1 VRPLRVKVR
10 GFTAFADEVDLDFAG
25 LDLFAVTGPTGAGKT
40 SLIQA
45 IPIALYGRAPKVADD
60 LRQLISPSAE
70 QARFH
75 YEFLARGGR
84 YRISRVIHRTRP
96 TAVALEEHVG
106 GDAWRSLA
114 RGVRQTAEKIEELLG
129 LDYDTFTRVVLL
141 PQNEFDAFLRGKPD
155 ERRAIL
161 TRLLALE
168 IYGKIQQR
176 ANQLAAAART
186 EADVLASVLDRDY
199 ADATPEHLAEAQAAL
214 AHAARDVEVRAASVE
229 ALERL
234 RALAAEVRQ
243 ARRDWTQASEALA
256 ELQGDLAE
264 AREEH
269 FEAEEAFRDAL
280 EDLRRIDDALAG
292 IAYDPDR
299 HLVLMRAQEQARRLA
314 EIHRRLGELATADEQ
329 AKGVIAQ
336 LARRRDGVCRTLEE
350 AEQSLARAQTLERTA
365 RRDREALERRVGT
378 RATVAAL
385 IQREHQYRDDLR
397 HGGEVETA
405 IAALGARQRDLADR
419 LTERQAA
426 LSQARQDLEKGQ
438 QRKTAAARTGETLR
452 TTEGQLRALADNLA
466 NARSRVERT
475 RRDLETAERGAAEK
489 GRTLVEAER
498 RQVSAQ
504 SVLASAQDTLV
515 ALHRTHAAQELRRT
529 LAAGEPCPVC
539 EQTVLEVPALKRV
552 SDLDDAQ
559 QRVNDARADADAAD
573 RMLRLAAGELAAADQ
588 AVAGFK
594 TGLEEAGADVEQLGQ
609 EIRALLPADLRED
622 ADWRARLKARI
633 ERATRELE
641 DAERSVASAQ
651 SIVTATS
658 NEIAAIETELRTIPR
673 QVEERR
679 QALRSLHGRC
689 RATEA
694 ALGTVLGG
702 LPGSDAG
709 ARLAAID
716 AELQA
721 AELEVEHARAAVQKA
736 QQALHETRLLRTE
749 AEQHLAAE
757 TERAQAR
764 QQERERLLAEK
775 RPLET
780 ALTRVVPPTGDVA
793 GAIERELAGLVE
805 AKAAREALLREQE
818 DRHRA
823 SNEARQRLARLE
835 AKIATLEGHVL
846 EQQTRETLA
855 KDALGAHL
863 ARLATAES
871 EARVEPDDGS
881 GDEQD
886 RVEALLEVAKRAHQ
900 EAVRQHAGL
909 AGEELHLRERVAKA
923 VESRSQLAA
932 ARTRGEVARE
942 LGLVLGANNFQT
954 YLLEGAMKVLT
965 EDGSVHLERV
975 SDGRYRLHY
984 DGLDFQVVD
993 RWNADAVRSVKTL
1006 SGGETFLTS
1015 LALALALAERLADL
1029 GAGAY
1034 GHEALESLFIDE
1046 GFGALDTDETLDQV
1060 IQALEALQTNHRILG
1075 VITHLTQ
1082 LADRMPAHIRV
1093 KKAPEGSWI
1102 EVER

>member
-1 VRPLRVKVR
+1 MRPLRVKVK

-114 RGVRQTAEKIEELLG
+114 RGARQTAEKIEELLG

-168 IYGKIQQR
+168 IYGRIQQR

-186 EADVLASVLDRDY
+186 EADVLASILDRDY
-199 ADATPEHLAEAQAAL
+199 ADATPERLAAIRAAL
-214 AHAARDVEVRAASVE
+214 AHAAREVEVRTASVE

-234 RALAAEVRQ
+234 RTLALDVRQ
-243 ARRDWTQASEALA
+243 ARRDWLLTSEALA
-256 ELQGDLAE
+256 ELQGNLAE

-269 FEAEEAFRDAL
+269 FEAEDAVRDAL
-280 EDLRRIDDALAG
+280 EGLRAIEDALAR

-299 HLVLMRAQEQARRLA
+299 HLVLMRAQEQATRLA
-314 EIHRRLGELATADEQ
+314 EIHRRLGELAATDEQ

-336 LARRRDGVCRTLEE
+336 LARRQDEVRRTFEE
-350 AEQSLARAQTLERTA
+350 AEQSLAGAQALERNA
-365 RRDREALERRVGT
+365 RRDREAREHRVGT
-378 RATVAAL
+378 RATIAAL
-385 IQREHQYRDDLR
+385 IQREQQYRDDLR
-397 HGGEVETA
+397 HAGEVEAA
-405 IAALGARQRDLADR
+405 IATLRARQRDLADR
-419 LTERQAA
+419 LNERQAA
-426 LSQARQDLEKGQ
+426 LSDVRQDLEKAQ
-438 QRKTAAARTGETLR
+438 QRKAAAARTVETLR
-452 TTEGQLRALADNLA
+452 TTEGQLQALAGNLA
-466 NARSRVERT
+466 NARSRVERA
-475 RRDLETAERGAAEK
+475 RQDVETTGRTAAEK
-489 GRTLVEAER
+489 RRTLVAIEQR
-498 RQVSAQ
+498 RLGAQ
-504 SVLASAQDTLV
+504 SALASAQDALAT
-515 ALHRTHAAQELRRT
+515 LHRTHATHELRQT

-539 EQTVLEVPALKRV
+539 EQTVLRIPALQPV
-552 SDLDDAQ
+552 SDLDNAQ
-559 QRVNDARADADAAD
+559 QRVNDARGEADAAD
-573 RMLRLAAGELAAADQ
+573 RMLRLAAGERAAADQ
-588 AVAGFK
+588 AIAGFK
-594 TGLEEAGADVEQLGQ
+594 TGVEEANADVGRLGK
-609 EIRALLPADLRED
+609 EIRELLPADLRDD
-622 ADWRARLKARI
+622 ADWRARLRARV
-633 ERATRELE
+633 ERAARELE

-651 SIVTATS
+651 GIATATS
-658 NEIAAIETELRTIPR
+658 NDVAGIEAELRTIPR
-673 QVEERR
+673 QLEERC
-679 QALRSLHGRC
+679 QVLRSLHGRC
-689 RATEA
+689 HAAES
-694 ALGTVLGG
+694 ALGTVLGD
-702 LPGSDAG
+702 LPGSDAR

-721 AELEVEHARAAVQKA
+721 AETEVEHARAAVQKA

-757 TERAQAR
+757 TERDRVR
-764 QQERERLLAEK
+764 QEERKRLLAEK
-775 RPLET
+775 LPLET
-780 ALTRVVPPTGDVA
+780 ALTRVVPPTDDVA
-793 GAIERELAGLVE
+793 AAIERELAGLVE
-805 AKAAREALLREQE
+805 AKTAREALLHEQE
-818 DRHRA
+818 DCHRA
-823 SNEARQRLARLE
+823 SNEARQRLARVE
-835 AKIATLEGHVL
+835 ARIATLEGHVL
-846 EQQTRETLA
+846 EQQTRETVA
-855 KDALGAHL
+855 KEALGAHL
-863 ARLATAES
+863 ARFATAVS
-871 EARVEPDDGS
+871 EPRLEPDDGP

-886 RVEALLEVAKRAHQ
+886 RVEALLEAAKRAHQ
-900 EAVRQHAGL
+900 EALRQHAAL
-909 AGEELHLRERVAKA
+909 AGDAQHLQERVAKA
-923 VESRSQLAA
+923 VESRSQLTA

-942 LGLVLGANNFQT
+942 LGLLLGANNFQT

-965 EDGSVHLERV
+965 EDGSVHLEAV

-1082 LADRMPAHIRV
+1082 LADRMPAHVRV